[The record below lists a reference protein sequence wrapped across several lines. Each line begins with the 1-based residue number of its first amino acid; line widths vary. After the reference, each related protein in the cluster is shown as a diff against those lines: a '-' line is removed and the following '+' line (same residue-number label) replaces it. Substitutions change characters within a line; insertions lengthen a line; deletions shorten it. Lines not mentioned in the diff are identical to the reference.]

1 MKNSIEIALII
12 AVAVLVMIPRFTRL
26 RAINDLTMI
35 ITETTTK
42 YTNKTIITG
51 SKTIASII
59 THTQTEYT
67 TKHGQ

>member
-35 ITETTTK
+35 ITEITTK